1 MKFDGLMYPQLN
13 DNKLREL
20 QQSKEE
26 SKQSL
31 WKSFTGMF
39 SKQKNYF
46 VSSGESHTKHSPSFA
61 LRVYLFK
68 YHEMLTGKLPIHKS
82 PVGIFTDII
91 YVFNSLLKA
100 SLHIDNSSQYWP
112 NGDNIQKV
120 CIIIIFSLHLIIYC
134 SVFNL
139 AT

>member
-1 MKFDGLMYPQLN
+1 MVLFVGVLVKFDGLMYPQLN
-13 DNKLREL
+13 DKKLREL

-39 SKQKNYF
+39 SKLKNYF
-46 VSSGESHTKHSPSFA
+46 VSSGESHSKHLPPFA

-82 PVGIFTDII
+82 PVEVFADII
-91 YVFNSLLKA
+91 YVFNSLYKA
-100 SLHIDNSSQYWP
+100 SLHIDNSSRYWP
-112 NGDNIQKV
+112 DYDDIRKV
-120 CIIIIFSLHLIIYC
+120 RIIIIFHCI
-134 SVFNL
+134 
-139 AT
+139 